1 MADPNLKARIESVL
15 HRAFSGPL
23 DRVHVFDG
31 YAENVHA
38 WVASPTFEGTPDY
51 IRQDRVWDALR
62 ADLPASD
69 LVLVSLILCFAP
81 DEPEYQWELREHD
94 SASR

>member
-1 MADPNLKARIESVL
+1 MADPNLKARVERVL
-15 HRAFSGPL
+15 KGVFSGPL
-23 DRVHVFDG
+23 DHVHVFDG

-38 WVASPTFEGTPDY
+38 WVVSSTFDGTPDY

-62 ADLPASD
+62 AKLPTSD

-81 DEPEYQWELREHD
+81 DEPEYQWALRE
-94 SASR
+94 SNAA